1 MRGAPPAA
9 DVALA
14 RCAAHATG
22 LHQSPAGAHAAPA
35 RPAHRCCARRRA
47 LYKSPL
53 MIGHDLRDFSESSL
67 KILLAKVGSL
77 LSADG
82 RGGSGTDRAGRQRS
96 ELLADAGGRRG
107 G

>member
-1 MRGAPPAA
+1 MRGASPAA

-14 RCAAHATG
+14 RSAAHAAG

-35 RPAHRCCARRRA
+35 PRTHHFYARRRA

-67 KILLAKVGSL
+67 KILLAKVG
-77 LSADG
+77 G
-82 RGGSGTDRAGRQRS
+82 RAGRQRG
-96 ELLADAGGRRG
+96 ELLASAPGGRRG
-107 G
+107 